1 MREPIAGLNR
11 AVLTWAR
18 ERSGLTVAQ
27 VAEKLGKDPEVVA
40 GWEVGPS
47 GPTYP
52 QLEKLAY
59 DVYKRPV
66 AIFFFPEPPAELDVD
81 QSFRTL
87 PDAEIAGLS
96 PQTRYRVRQAR
107 AMQLAL
113 YELND
118 GRNPAG
124 SLVFRDIVVSLD
136 SPGQAAAYV
145 RDYLGVSLDVQQT
158 TWRTVADALRGWRDS
173 VENRGV
179 FVFKHT
185 FKQRDVSGFCLHD
198 PEFPIIYVNNSTP
211 ETRQIFTILHELGHL
226 LVGSSGITKV
236 DDHFIAGLTGR
247 ARAIELF
254 CNRFAAE
261 VLLPAA
267 SLARLSLG
275 AVVDETHIADIAAQF
290 KVSREV
296 VLRRYRDQGAVTRA
310 GYEDMVL
317 RCRAQDEARS
327 VGEGGNYY
335 ATQGGYFGQRFLKL
349 AFGRY
354 YQGTITVERLAD
366 MLDVRPTNVFGL
378 EPYMVE
384 GR

>member
-27 VAEKLGKDPEVVA
+27 VAGKLGKDPEVVA

-136 SPGQAAAYV
+136 YPGQA
-145 RDYLGVSLDVQQT
+145 
-158 TWRTVADALRGWRDS
+158 
-173 VENRGV
+173 
-179 FVFKHT
+179 
-185 FKQRDVSGFCLHD
+185 
-198 PEFPIIYVNNSTP
+198 
-211 ETRQIFTILHELGHL
+211 
-226 LVGSSGITKV
+226 
-236 DDHFIAGLTGR
+236 
-247 ARAIELF
+247 
-254 CNRFAAE
+254 
-261 VLLPAA
+261 
-267 SLARLSLG
+267 
-275 AVVDETHIADIAAQF
+275 
-290 KVSREV
+290 
-296 VLRRYRDQGAVTRA
+296 
-310 GYEDMVL
+310 
-317 RCRAQDEARS
+317 
-327 VGEGGNYY
+327 
-335 ATQGGYFGQRFLKL
+335 
-349 AFGRY
+349 
-354 YQGTITVERLAD
+354 
-366 MLDVRPTNVFGL
+366 
-378 EPYMVE
+378 
-384 GR
+384 